1 MVNFNYPGNTVLGM
15 RSQPVSETLSTV
27 HRAFEVIDVLRDLEG
42 ARVTEL
48 ATELDVAPSTAH
60 KYLATLEAEKC
71 VIKEG
76 DEYHVGLE
84 FLDIGTYAKYRKK
97 GYRLCTQKV
106 TEIAQET
113 GERVQFVVEEHGL
126 GIYLDT
132 EASDENAVMID
143 RRDGV
148 HRHLHATAA
157 GKAIL
162 AELPE
167 HRADEII
174 DRHGLPAETD
184 RTITDRDA
192 LFEELAGIRED
203 GIAYNDEESVEG
215 LRAVGV
221 PVFRPNGLVLGA
233 FSMSAPS
240 NRLRG
245 SRYREEVPNVLLGHA
260 NEIELNLRYA

>member
-1 MVNFNYPGNTVLGM
+1 M
-15 RSQPVSETLSTV
+15 RSQSTSETLSTV
-27 HRAFEVIDVLRDLEG
+27 HRMFEVIDVLRDLDG

-48 ATELDVAPSTAH
+48 AEELDVAPSTAH
-60 KYLATLEAEKC
+60 KHLATLEAERC

-76 DEYHVGLE
+76 DEYHIGLE
-84 FLDIGTYAKYRKK
+84 FLDIGTYAKYRKR

-106 TEIAQET
+106 AEIAQET

-126 GIYLDT
+126 GIYVDT

-167 HRADEII
+167 HRVAEII
-174 DRHGLPAETD
+174 VQHGLPAETE
-184 RTITDRDA
+184 RTITSRDA
-192 LFEELAGIRED
+192 LYDELEEIRET
-203 GIAYNDEESVEG
+203 GIAFNDEESVEG

-221 PVFRPNGLVLGA
+221 PVFQPNGLVLGA

-240 NRLRG
+240 NRLQG
-245 SRYREEVPNVLLGHA
+245 SLYHEEVPNVLLGHA
-260 NEIELNLRYA
+260 NEIELNLRYS

>member
-1 MVNFNYPGNTVLGM
+1 MTSPTK
-15 RSQPVSETLSTV
+15 SETLSTI
-27 HRAFEVIDVLRDLEG
+27 HRAFKIVDLLREMEG

-48 ATELDVAPSTAH
+48 ADRLGVAPSTAH
-60 KYLATLEAEKC
+60 KYLATLEQEKY
-71 VIKEG
+71 VVKEG
-76 DEYHVGLE
+76 DKYHVGLE

-106 TEIAQET
+106 PHIAAET

-126 GIYLDT
+126 GIYLGM

-148 HRHLHATAA
+148 HRYLHATAA

-162 AELPE
+162 AELPD
-167 HRADEII
+167 HRVHEII
-174 DRHGLPAETD
+174 DRHGLPAETE
-184 RTITDRDA
+184 RTITDKEE
-192 LFEELAGIRED
+192 LFEELKTIREESV
-203 GIAYNDEESVEG
+203 AYNDEESVEG

-221 PVFRPNGLVLGA
+221 PVFKPNGFVLGA

-240 NRLRG
+240 NRLKG
-245 SRYREEVPNVLLGHA
+245 EHYREEVPNILLGHA